1 MRQEH
6 WYGIGMNGIGVYGI
20 GMFEIR
26 KKRFK
31 LNNTEQDG
39 IGIDAKRLIGPNRRN
54 FDLKVRFHEFVPK
67 D

>member
-39 IGIDAKRLIGPNRRN
+39 IGIDAKRLIGPNR
-54 FDLKVRFHEFVPK
+54 
-67 D
+67 